1 MGCLRHLVRGFGIVV
16 VLLIAAC
23 PRTITDSA
31 YVLSVSPPTATLF
44 VDDVSQFSA
53 TLRDQDG
60 NPVEATFS
68 WTSSNPAVATV
79 SATGQVR
86 AVAPGSATIEVAARG
101 EVAGASVTV
110 SEDNG
115 QTLTV
120 SPQSASLFVNATQ
133 RLTATL
139 KDRNGNNLPVTPQ
152 WSSSNVGVATV
163 TADGTVKGVSAGSAT
178 ISAKANNL
186 TASASIDVTARASSA
201 VLVGAGDIA
210 VCRNSGDEQ
219 TASLID
225 GIEGIVFTAGDNAYP
240 NGTADEY
247 TNCYGPSWGRHK
259 SRTRPA
265 LGNHEY
271 NTFGAAG
278 YFGYFG
284 SAGGD
289 PARGYYSYE
298 AGPWHVVVINSNIS
312 LSAGSPQEQWLRA
325 DLGANPTRCTLAYW
339 HHPRFSSGVE
349 HGSSTTPQAIWQAL
363 YDAGADVVISG
374 HDHLYERFAPQT
386 PNGDV
391 DMARGIRQFVV
402 GTGGGGLYEFDDPP
416 ARNSEVRYNSTFG
429 VLKLTLLQDRY
440 EWRFIPVSGSFTD
453 NGSASCH

>member
-1 MGCLRHLVRGFGIVV
+1 MGGLRYLVRGLGIVV

-31 YVLSVSPPTATLF
+31 YVLSVSPPSATLF
-44 VDDVSQFSA
+44 VDDVAQFSA

-68 WTSSNPAVATV
+68 WTSSNPGVATV
-79 SATGQVR
+79 SATGLVR
-86 AVAPGSATIEVAARG
+86 AVASGSATIEVAARG
-101 EVAGASVTV
+101 EVAGAAVTV

-120 SPQSASLFVNATQ
+120 SPQAASLFVNSTQ

-152 WSSSNVGVATV
+152 WSSSNAGVATV
-163 TADGTVKGVSAGSAT
+163 TSDGTVKGMSAGSAT

-186 TASASIDVTARASSA
+186 TASASIDVVARANSA

-210 VCRNSGDEQ
+210 VCGNSGDDQ
-219 TASLID
+219 TANLID
-225 GIEGIVFTAGDNAYP
+225 DIPGIVFTAGDNAYP
-240 NGTADEY
+240 NGTPDNF
-247 TNCYGPSWGRHK
+247 TNCYGASWGRHK
-259 SRTRPA
+259 ARTRPA
-265 LGNHEY
+265 PGNHEY

-284 SAGGD
+284 SAAGD
-289 PARGYYSYE
+289 PAKGYYSYE
-298 AGPWHVVVINSNIS
+298 AGPWHVVVINSNVS
-312 LSAGSPQEQWLRA
+312 MSAGSPQEQWLRA
-325 DLGANPTRCTLAYW
+325 DLEANQTRCTLAYW

-349 HGSSTTPQAIWQAL
+349 HGSSTVPQAIWQAL
-363 YDAGADVVISG
+363 YDGGADVVIAA

-386 PNGDV
+386 PSGEL
-391 DMARGIRQFVV
+391 DMSRGIRAFVV
-402 GTGGGGLYEFDDPP
+402 GTGGAGLYNFGSPEP
-416 ARNSEVRYNSTFG
+416 NSEVRYNSTAG
-429 VLKLTLLQDRY
+429 VLKLTLFQDRY
-440 EWRFIPVSGSFTD
+440 EWRFIPTSGSFTD